1 MKRTAR
7 IRCLAALAGG
17 LVLGL
22 VLAGAEAGTATPVT
36 GGTIRAAMIASAPT
50 LDPHSGTHLA
60 IREVGLHIFENLLAF
75 DSKFQIVPQLAERW
89 EVSADG
95 KVYTFFLRKGVKFH
109 NGREMTAEDVKAS
122 VDRFLTM
129 APRRN
134 ELSDLVKVEVV
145 NPSTVRMTLKQVN
158 AAFLAAIANPIC
170 QLAILPKEAVEGRP
184 INKADI
190 IGTGPYKFAEWIPDR
205 WVRIVRF
212 PDYKPEGKVD
222 AAGGF
227 GGARHAYA
235 DEIRFIPVPEPGA
248 RVAGLQTGE
257 YEFADF
263 LPTPAMAQ
271 LTGDRSLRVVR
282 LGPQN
287 YPTVYFNHTGKFK
300 SLKLR
305 QAVQAALNM
314 DEIMQVAND
323 GDGRVDPSFYFKEQ
337 VWYSTAGKE
346 LYNQKNP
353 AKAKKLLEEAGY
365 KGEPLVFV
373 TNSDYDYMYKAAQ
386 VIVQQLSKIGM
397 NVKLEVYD
405 WPGSLA
411 VRKDM
416 SKWDLFTSSHSTR
429 FDPSANDFYFR
440 AKTTFFGYENAKMEA
455 LLDKANAALKFEDRY
470 KVYADVQKLVYE
482 DVGLLKLYDHYTWQG
497 HSAKLNGYAPWVM
510 IRLWNTWLAK

>member
-1 MKRTAR
+1 MAR
-7 IRCLAALAGG
+7 QRLVVGTVAALLAGVGLLAA
-17 LVLGL
+17 
-22 VLAGAEAGTATPVT
+22 AGTAASGAPVT
-36 GGTIRAAMIASAPT
+36 GGTLRVALTASAPS

-60 IREVGLHIFENLLAF
+60 IREIGMHIFENLLAF
-75 DSKFQIVPQLAERW
+75 DSKFQVVPQLAERW
-89 EVSADG
+89 ETSADG
-95 KVYTFFLRKGVKFH
+95 RVYTFYLRKGVKFH

-122 VDRFLTM
+122 VDRFRTI

-134 ELSDLVKVEVV
+134 ELDDMEKIEVTG
-145 NPSTVRMTLKQVN
+145 PATVRMTLKRVN

-170 QLAILPKEAVEGRP
+170 QLAILPKEAVEGKP

-190 IGTGPYKFAEWIPDR
+190 VGTGPYRFVEWIPDR

-222 AAGGF
+222 IGGL

-257 YEFADF
+257 YDFADF
-263 LPTPAMAQ
+263 LPTPAMPQ
-271 LTGDRSLRVVR
+271 LTGDRSLRVAR

-300 SLKLR
+300 NLKLR

-323 GDGRVDPSFYFKEQ
+323 GDGRVDPGFYFKEQ
-337 VWYSTAGKE
+337 VWYTTAGGK

-353 AKAKKLLEEAGY
+353 EKAKQLLKEAGY
-365 KGEPLVFV
+365 NGEPVVFV
-373 TNSDYDYMYKAAQ
+373 TNTSYDYMYKAAQ
-386 VIVQQLSKIGM
+386 VIQEQLKKVGM
-397 NVKLEVYD
+397 NVTLGVYD

-416 SKWDLFTSSHSTR
+416 TKWDMFTSSHSTR

-440 AKTTFFGYENAKMEA
+440 EKTTFFGYKNPKMEA
-455 LLDKANAALKFEDRY
+455 LLDKASATVKFEERY
-470 KVYADVQKLVYE
+470 NVYEEVQKLAYE
-482 DVGLLKLYDHYTWQG
+482 DVALLKLYDHYTWQG
-497 HSAKLNGYAPWVM
+497 YSAKLQGYTPWVM
-510 IRLWNTWLAK
+510 VRLWNVWRDR

>member
-1 MKRTAR
+1 MAR
-7 IRCLAALAGG
+7 QRFGVTVVAALLAGIGLLAA
-17 LVLGL
+17 
-22 VLAGAEAGTATPVT
+22 AGTAAAGMPVT
-36 GGTIRAAMIASAPT
+36 GGTLRVALTASAPS

-60 IREVGLHIFENLLAF
+60 IREIGMHIFENLLAF
-75 DSKFQIVPQLAERW
+75 DSRFQVVPQLAERW
-89 EVSADG
+89 ETSADG
-95 KVYTFFLRKGVKFH
+95 KMYTFHLRKGVKFH

-122 VDRFLTM
+122 VDRFRAM

-134 ELSDLVKVEVV
+134 ELDDVEKIEVAG
-145 NPSTVRMTLKQVN
+145 PATIRITLKRVN

-170 QLAILPKEAVEGRP
+170 QLAILPKEAVDGKP

-190 IGTGPYKFAEWIPDR
+190 VGTGPYRFVEWIPDR
-205 WVRIVRF
+205 WVRIARF

-222 AAGGF
+222 VGGL

-235 DEIRFIPVPEPGA
+235 EEIRFIPVPEPGA

-263 LPTPAMAQ
+263 LPTPAMPQ
-271 LTGDRSLRVVR
+271 LTGDRNLRVAR

-300 SLKLR
+300 NLKLR

-323 GDGRVDPSFYFKEQ
+323 GDGRVDPGFYFKEQ
-337 VWYSTAGKE
+337 VWHTAAGGK

-353 AKAKKLLEEAGY
+353 AKAKQLLKEAGY
-365 KGEPLVFV
+365 SGEPVVFV
-373 TNSDYDYMYKAAQ
+373 TNTSYDYMYKAAQ
-386 VIVQQLSKIGM
+386 VMQAQLKTIGM
-397 NVKLEVYD
+397 NVTLGVYD

-416 SKWDLFTSSHSTR
+416 TKWDMFTSSHSTR

-440 AKTTFFGYENAKMEA
+440 EKTTFFGYKNPKMEA
-455 LLDKANAALKFEDRY
+455 LLDKAGAAVKFEDRY
-470 KVYADVQKLVYE
+470 KIYEEVQKLAYE
-482 DVGLLKLYDHYTWQG
+482 DVALLKLYDHYTWQG
-497 HSAKLNGYAPWVM
+497 YSAKLQGYTPWVM
-510 IRLWNTWLAK
+510 VRLWNVWRER